1 MDTTESELP
10 VPSSTMP
17 WLTVARGTES
27 DSAHVGR
34 HHFMCSESLELE
46 LVAVAVAVVAVA
58 RCALR
63 YAARG
68 TAARSCCYFF
78 NNRSC
83 CYFFNN
89 RSYPHL
95 LGAGSP
101 KGGGGGGAEGGKERP
116 PP

>member
-17 WLTVARGTES
+17 WLPVES

-34 HHFMCSESLELE
+34 HQLLCSESLELE
-46 LVAVAVAVVAVA
+46 VVAVAVAVVAVA

-68 TAARSCCYFF
+68 TAA
-78 NNRSC
+78 
-83 CYFFNN
+83 
-89 RSYPHL
+89 
-95 LGAGSP
+95 
-101 KGGGGGGAEGGKERP
+101 
-116 PP
+116 